1 MKVEVYKKPSCPLN
15 IANRGRGPF
24 HRIFSTSSPR
34 HLSVHPLPLV
44 RLHTS
49 NGGWGGHAVHDQRN
63 KGTSGP
69 LPEPTMRRGA
79 VSSATGHKENR
90 LYNLTRLL
98 SE

>member
-49 NGGWGGHAVHDQRN
+49 NGGGVTLYTTN
-63 KGTSGP
+63 ETK
-69 LPEPTMRRGA
+69 EPQDP
-79 VSSATGHKENR
+79 SQSPQ
-90 LYNLTRLL
+90 
-98 SE
+98 

>member
-34 HLSVHPLPLV
+34 HLSVHPLSLV

-49 NGGWGGHAVHDQRN
+49 NGGSRCTRPTKQRN
-63 KGTSGP
+63 LRTPPRAHNEEGGSFLRYWSQRKQ
-69 LPEPTMRRGA
+69 
-79 VSSATGHKENR
+79 VI
-90 LYNLTRLL
+90 
-98 SE
+98 